1 MKKIFCL
8 LSLLFTF
15 RAFAQHT
22 VLPKEKLQE
31 IVNKTVDQ
39 KLIFGVT
46 VQVYSGDS
54 VWSGSAGNLQNET
67 PYFIASTTKLYTTAC
82 ILKLRS
88 EGKIN
93 FDDKISRFFSAEIM
107 NGLHV
112 YKGVDYST
120 EITVRH
126 LLSHTSGLPDY
137 FQQKQANG
145 KSFEDDLTAGND
157 RHWTFEEII
166 AMSKKMK
173 TQFRPGAKGK
183 AFYSDTNFQ
192 LLGRIIEILTG
203 KKLQDAYSEMIFQ
216 PLHLTKTYL
225 YSDPADSIPADLNFK
240 NKPLIVPQAMTS
252 FGADGGIVSTAG
264 ECMIF
269 LKAFYAG
276 ELFPKT
282 YLDEMKNWN
291 RIFYPLE
298 SGTGMLRFKLPRIFS
313 PGKAIPEL
321 IGHSGLSGAFAFY
334 SPEKNIFITGTVNQ
348 ISHPDISYKL
358 MAKILVNL

>member
-1 MKKIFCL
+1 M
-8 LSLLFTF
+8 
-15 RAFAQHT
+15 
-22 VLPKEKLQE
+22 PKDKLQE
-31 IVNKTVDQ
+31 IVNKTVDN

-54 VWSGSAGNLQNET
+54 SWSGSAGNLQTET
-67 PYFIASTTKLYTTAC
+67 PYFIASTTKLYTTTC
-82 ILKLRS
+82 IMKLRS
-88 EGKIN
+88 EGKLN
-93 FDDKISRFFSAEIM
+93 LDDKISKYFPAEIM

-112 YKGVDYST
+112 YKGVDYSN
-120 EITVRH
+120 EITIRH

-137 FQQKQANG
+137 FLQKQSNG
-145 KSFEDDLTAGND
+145 KSLEEELTSGHD
-157 RHWTFEEII
+157 RHWTFEEAI
-166 AMSKKMK
+166 AMSKKMQP
-173 TQFRPGAKGK
+173 QFRPGTKGK

-192 LLGRIIEILTG
+192 LLGRIIEMLTG
-203 KKLQDAYSEMIFQ
+203 KKLQDVYAELIFQ

-225 YSDPADSIPADLNFK
+225 YSDATDTIPADLNFE
-240 NKPLIVPQAMTS
+240 NKPLIIPQAMTS

-269 LKAFYAG
+269 LQAFYSG
-276 ELFPKT
+276 KLFPKN

-291 RIFYPLE
+291 KIFYPLE

-334 SPEKNIFITGTVNQ
+334 APEKNIFITGTVNQ
-348 ISHPDISYKL
+348 ISKPNSSYKM